1 MEKRCLRFICYDFE
15 CNYETLLQMNKLEG
29 LQIILLKT
37 LLMEVYKCMNNMNL
51 AYLYELFNL
60 KHLTYNL
67 QHRNKCVVPKV
78 RTVKHR
84 IESFAF
90 YGSICW
96 NKLPFQVKS
105 AGTLNDFKH
114 LLTSNICNGLQKK
127 INL

>member
-1 MEKRCLRFICYDFE
+1 M
-15 CNYETLLQMNKLEG
+15 LEG

-37 LLMEVYKCMNNMNL
+37 LLMEVYKCMNNMNP

-67 QHRNKCVVPKV
+67 RDQNKCVIPKV
-78 RTVKHR
+78 RTVEHGMQ
-84 IESFAF
+84 SFAF